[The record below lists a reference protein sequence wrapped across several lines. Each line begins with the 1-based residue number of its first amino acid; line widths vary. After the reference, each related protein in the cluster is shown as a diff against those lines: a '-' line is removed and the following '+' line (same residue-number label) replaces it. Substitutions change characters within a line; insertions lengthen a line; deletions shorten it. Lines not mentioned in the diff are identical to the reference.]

1 MNAALVQNAP
11 ETGRRKIMWGGLG
24 LLFTFT
30 VAAVLVGR
38 LTPVTQGA
46 VLTMAGLSAAGT
58 LAMAWLMARGSGAPR
73 WSWWATGGI
82 MATGI
87 LLTVFLVA
95 DPAEWKRTVNV
106 STWMLPWFLL
116 VMGTTRA
123 RKAPDCGPARAR
135 SGRVMLGT
143 GLVLTVILLGTPLI
157 AERLF

>member
-46 VLTMAGLSAAGT
+46 VLTMAGVSAAGT

-82 MATGI
+82 MAAGI
-87 LLTVFLVA
+87 LLSVFLVA
-95 DPAEWKRTVNV
+95 W
-106 STWMLPWFLL
+106 SW
-116 VMGTTRA
+116 
-123 RKAPDCGPARAR
+123 RKARNETP
-135 SGRVMLGT
+135 SGRRAFSST
-143 GLVLTVILLGTPLI
+143 TVSRT
-157 AERLF
+157 RFC